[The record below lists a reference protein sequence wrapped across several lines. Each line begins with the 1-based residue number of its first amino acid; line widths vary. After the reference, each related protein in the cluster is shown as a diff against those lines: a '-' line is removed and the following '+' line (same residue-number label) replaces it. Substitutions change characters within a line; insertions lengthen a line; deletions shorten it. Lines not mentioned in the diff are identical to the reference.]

1 MGRGKIEI
9 KKIENVST
17 RQVTFSK
24 RRAGLLKK
32 AHELSVL
39 CDAEVGII
47 VFSNTGR
54 LYEFCSTRWRRRSFL
69 YECVVICDDANI
81 GDTRNKLILSAEIDF
96 IFSNA
101 FVYMTFVRVYHN
113 AGYSMRGIIDRYNV
127 ATEPSTSQLQA
138 EMRQEQAELEHLR
151 SEVARLRN
159 ENARLTGSNLNG
171 ATVQELHQLEQ
182 QLNDGL
188 ISVKEKKDAMLFE
201 EIDRSNHKERELG
214 FENNVLR
221 GEIER
226 LKRFIPQSE
235 QPTQPGYL
243 EYNPVTDVPSSS
255 AGLLKQDRLSPDTV
269 CYYGSDNTDSE
280 TALQLR
286 LPCGDSGRTKEA
298 AMPKRE
304 VSSSSCG
311 NEEMEQ

>member
-24 RRAGLLKK
+24 RRAGLIKK

-54 LYEFCSTRWRRRSFL
+54 LYEFCS
-69 YECVVICDDANI
+69 A
-81 GDTRNKLILSAEIDF
+81 
-96 IFSNA
+96 
-101 FVYMTFVRVYHN
+101 
-113 AGYSMRGIIDRYNV
+113 SMRGILDRYNR

-138 EMRQEQAELEHLR
+138 EIRQEQAELELLR
-151 SEVARLRN
+151 NEVRRLRN
-159 ENARLTGSNLNG
+159 ENGRLMGSNLEG
-171 ATVQELHQLEQ
+171 TTIQELHQLEQ

-188 ISVKEKKDAMLFE
+188 TSVKEKKDAMLFE
-201 EIDRSNHKERELG
+201 EIERSNRKERELNY
-214 FENNVLR
+214 ENEFLR
-221 GEIER
+221 GEIEK
-226 LKRFIPQSE
+226 LKQFLPLTQQPAPQGFI
-235 QPTQPGYL
+235 
-243 EYNPVTDVPSSS
+243 EYTPVVVPSSS
-255 AGLLKQDRLSPDTV
+255 AAGHSKDEQVSPDTV

-286 LPCGDSGRTKEA
+286 LPCGDHSKKE
-298 AMPKRE
+298 MLPKRE
-304 VSSSSCG
+304 TNSSSCASD
-311 NEEMEQ
+311 EMEQ